1 MVERPLEKGIVRMAR
16 VLVPLAKGFEDIEAV
31 TVVDVL
37 RRGGV
42 EVVTASIS
50 DSVEVESAHGIVVKA
65 DALFRDVSGDE
76 YDAIVLPGGGEGTE
90 NLRHCEPLIVRLR
103 RQNEERRL
111 ICAICAAPVVLV
123 EAGVAEEGRHMT
135 CYPSMMLE
143 LDRSYVNVPVVADGN
158 LITGQAPGS
167 AMLFAL
173 VILQTLVG
181 EAKTRK
187 ISRGMVTDVLD

>member
-1 MVERPLEKGIVRMAR
+1 MAR

-50 DSVEVESAHGIVVKA
+50 DSVEVESAHGIAVKA
-65 DALFRDVSGDE
+65 DALFRDVSGGE

>member
-1 MVERPLEKGIVRMAR
+1 MVERPLEKGIVRMAK

-50 DSVEVESAHGIVVKA
+50 DSVEVESAHGIAVKA

-90 NLRHCEPLIVRLR
+90 NLRHCEPLIERLR

-187 ISRGMVTDVLD
+187 ISRGMVTDVLG